1 MESKEERVIGK
12 IKSRQN
18 EKRRIVILC
27 LGILVTS
34 LFVSVFVSDFTTH
47 ATRGITS
54 RETISGVGLILMLI
68 ARLKYLTTHSGQF
81 IEWTADEIIFKLKN
95 ETSEL
100 TIQRN
105 QIKTINIHL
114 DIIEVF
120 DKQGQKFVLDISD
133 FSNYDDRLKIKENL
147 QNSLINT
154 EN

>member
-54 RETISGVGLILMLI
+54 RKAISGVGLILMLI
-68 ARLKYLTTHSGQF
+68 ARFKYLTNHSGQF

-154 EN
+154 DN